1 MQADS
6 EVVEADFIVVDAY
19 SPYTAIVAQPWL
31 YALGAVSSTL
41 HLKVKYSSGDQIEE
55 LVKSQFMARQCLV
68 AVIIHQSETRSSAS
82 TDRDL

>member
-1 MQADS
+1 MQADL

-41 HLKVKYSSGDQIEE
+41 HLKVKYSYGDQIEE
-55 LVKSQFMARQCLV
+55 LVRSQFMARQCLV